1 MSRLEKDIETEIRV
15 ALSKAHLQCWKNR
28 IEACWQCRAKPK
40 KTDGL
45 GLGSS
50 DLICIV
56 PPTGRLL
63 AIECK
68 SERGRTT
75 EEQDRWLEQ
84 VRKYGGVAGV
94 ARSVEEAF
102 ALVELARKASF

>member
-1 MSRLEKDIETEIRV
+1 MSPSEKQIETAIRV
-15 ALSKAHLQCWKNR
+15 ALSMSHVMCMKNR

-45 GLGSS
+45 GLGSA

-56 PPTGRLL
+56 PPVGRLL

-68 SERGRTT
+68 AEKGRTT
-75 EEQDRWLEQ
+75 EDQERWLAQ

-102 ALVELARKASF
+102 RLVDLARKSSW